1 MLPALMNRVPYS
13 FERQAE
19 RNTIVKLSRLYQP
32 RNPLFWLLVVLNVL
46 STGISYILRSQ
57 ELATL
62 ITLVLAA
69 FALANFV
76 IGIRIALQL
85 MRD

>member
-1 MLPALMNRVPYS
+1 MEHEHGKKEA
-13 FERQAE
+13 
-19 RNTIVKLSRLYQP
+19 TVKFSRLYQP
-32 RNPLFWLLVVLNVL
+32 RNPQFWLLVVLNLL
-46 STGISYILRSQ
+46 STGISYVLRSQ
-57 ELATL
+57 DLPTL

-85 MRD
+85 MGERADGA

>member
-1 MLPALMNRVPYS
+1 
-13 FERQAE
+13 
-19 RNTIVKLSRLYQP
+19 VKVSRLYQP
-32 RNPLFWLLVVLNVL
+32 RNPQFWLLVVLNLL

-57 ELATL
+57 DLPIW

-85 MRD
+85 MRDRPDTSVAE

>member
-1 MLPALMNRVPYS
+1 M
-13 FERQAE
+13 
-19 RNTIVKLSRLYQP
+19 KLSRLYQP
-32 RNPLFWLLVVLNVL
+32 GNPRFWLLVVLNLL
-46 STGISYILRSQ
+46 SSGISYLLRRQDLPMS
-57 ELATL
+57 

-85 MRD
+85 MSTCTDDASREKK

>member
-1 MLPALMNRVPYS
+1 LIGLA
-13 FERQAE
+13 
-19 RNTIVKLSRLYQP
+19 TVKLSRLFQA
-32 RNPLFWLLVVLNVL
+32 RNPQFWLLVVLNLL

-57 ELATL
+57 ELPMV

-76 IGIRIALQL
+76 IGIRIALLL
-85 MRD
+85 MRDRPDET

>member
-1 MLPALMNRVPYS
+1 M
-13 FERQAE
+13 
-19 RNTIVKLSRLYQP
+19 KLSRLYQP
-32 RNPLFWLLVVLNVL
+32 RNPQFWLLVVLNLL
-46 STGISYILRSQ
+46 STVISYILRSQ
-57 ELATL
+57 DLPML

-85 MRD
+85 MRDRPDET

>member
-1 MLPALMNRVPYS
+1 M
-13 FERQAE
+13 
-19 RNTIVKLSRLYQP
+19 TVKLTRLYQP
-32 RNPLFWLLVVLNVL
+32 RNPQFWLLVVLNLL
-46 STGISYILRSQ
+46 STGISYILRGQ
-57 ELATL
+57 DLPML

-85 MRD
+85 MREPTDSSPKK

>member
-1 MLPALMNRVPYS
+1 M
-13 FERQAE
+13 
-19 RNTIVKLSRLYQP
+19 KLSRLYQP
-32 RNPLFWLLVVLNVL
+32 RNPQFWLLVVLNLL

-57 ELATL
+57 DLPML
-62 ITLVLAA
+62 ITLLLAA

-85 MRD
+85 MREPPDNARAEKQ

>member
-1 MLPALMNRVPYS
+1 MAVISHRY
-13 FERQAE
+13 A
-19 RNTIVKLSRLYQP
+19 TVKLSRLYQP
-32 RNPLFWLLVVLNVL
+32 RNPQFWLLVVLNLL

-57 ELATL
+57 DLPML
-62 ITLVLAA
+62 ITLLLAA

-85 MRD
+85 MRESPDNARAEKQ